1 MSVSPAPASTV
12 GLIDRLRPM
21 VAELIKFVVVGGFC
35 FVLDLGLF
43 NLLHF
48 GLELGPL
55 TSKTISTVVAT
66 AVSYVGNRLWSFA
79 HRVSDSGA
87 QRRDLTVY
95 AAINVVGLVITLVPV
110 GVTHYLLGLTGQ
122 VALNVAA
129 VIGTAFA
136 TVFRFLAYRRWVFVG
151 DPDAAEREALV

>member
-1 MSVSPAPASTV
+1 
-12 GLIDRLRPM
+12 M
-21 VAELIKFVVVGGFC
+21 VAELVKFVVVGGFC

-48 GLELGPL
+48 GLGLGPL
-55 TSKTISTVVAT
+55 TSKAMSTVVAT

-79 HRVSDSGA
+79 NRVSAAGA

-129 VIGTAFA
+129 IIGTAFA

-151 DPDAAEREALV
+151 NPDAAERAALV